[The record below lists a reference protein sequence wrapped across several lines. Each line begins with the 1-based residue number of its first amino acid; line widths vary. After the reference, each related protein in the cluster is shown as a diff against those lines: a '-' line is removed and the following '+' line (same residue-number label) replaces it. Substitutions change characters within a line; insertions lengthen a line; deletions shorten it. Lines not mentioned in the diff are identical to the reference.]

1 LLGLF
6 WGAKSAFVIPTRW
19 NVMVTEFVSAPVRR
33 TVVTKM
39 VMQHDSSPAI
49 SPFEAVTGP

>member
-1 LLGLF
+1 MLGLF